1 MADKTDN
8 KNKALLDS
16 DDYEYEKQIYDKQK
30 QQEQELEA
38 KRAAL
43 REERKRREKEE
54 KREHERQLAKERIEL
69 MKHKGE
75 AQNSDGG
82 EDTKA
87 SQEQSDISGEDTS
100 SNKKKSVVKKAD
112 NFFYHNKWWLG
123 LAVFFV
129 FLGSYLIYDIVTKPR
144 PDMIIL
150 MLCDNAAVGNSV
162 YLEEYFSEFGE
173 DSNKNGKTE
182 VSVYYIPYGDDDYA
196 NYQNGVTNKL
206 TTYLNN
212 DEGIMI
218 IGNEKT
224 ITDLI
229 VTPEE
234 SLIDL
239 STLYPDNPHVQK
251 YFFYLKDTDFAEKLG
266 IPKSYIT
273 DDMFFALRKPK
284 DLMDAS
290 QADMQKTYDKDIATF
305 ERIISDLT

>member
-1 MADKTDN
+1 MKDNQNNRPLTDDDEKLDIQKSVFQVN
-8 KNKALLDS
+8 K
-16 DDYEYEKQIYDKQK
+16 EMQQK
-30 QQEQELEA
+30 RQEELEA
-38 KRAAL
+38 KQAEL
-43 REERKRREKEE
+43 ERQYAQREKEKQEAYE
-54 KREHERQLAKERIEL
+54 KKLLDEKIEL
-69 MKHKGE
+69 MRLKQGIIEESETIHEEKEEEIKLTFG
-75 AQNSDGG
+75 
-82 EDTKA
+82 KK
-87 SQEQSDISGEDTS
+87 IS
-100 SNKKKSVVKKAD
+100 

>member
-1 MADKTDN
+1 MKDN
-8 KNKALLDS
+8 QNNKPIS
-16 DDYEYEKQIYDKQK
+16 DDDEKLDIKKSVFQVNKEMQQK
-30 QQEQELEA
+30 RQEELEA
-38 KRAAL
+38 KQAEL
-43 REERKRREKEE
+43 ERQYAQREKEKQEAYE
-54 KREHERQLAKERIEL
+54 KKLLDEKIEL
-69 MKHKGE
+69 MRLKQGIIEESETIHEEKEEEIKLTFG
-75 AQNSDGG
+75 
-82 EDTKA
+82 KK
-87 SQEQSDISGEDTS
+87 IS
-100 SNKKKSVVKKAD
+100 

-144 PDMIIL
+144 PDMVIL

-162 YLEEYFSEFGE
+162 YLEEYFTEFGE

>member
-1 MADKTDN
+1 MKDNQNNRPLTDDDEKLDIQKSVFQVN
-8 KNKALLDS
+8 K
-16 DDYEYEKQIYDKQK
+16 EMQQK
-30 QQEQELEA
+30 RQEELEA
-38 KRAAL
+38 KQAEL
-43 REERKRREKEE
+43 ERQYAQREKEKQEAYE
-54 KREHERQLAKERIEL
+54 KKLLDEKIEL
-69 MKHKGE
+69 MRLKQGIIEESETIHEEKEEEIKLTFG
-75 AQNSDGG
+75 
-82 EDTKA
+82 KK
-87 SQEQSDISGEDTS
+87 IS
-100 SNKKKSVVKKAD
+100 

-144 PDMIIL
+144 PDMVIL

>member
-1 MADKTDN
+1 MKDNQNNRPLTDDDKKLDIQKSVFQVN
-8 KNKALLDS
+8 K
-16 DDYEYEKQIYDKQK
+16 EMQQK
-30 QQEQELEA
+30 RQEELEA
-38 KRAAL
+38 KQAEL
-43 REERKRREKEE
+43 ERQYAQREKEKQEAYE
-54 KREHERQLAKERIEL
+54 KKLLDEKIEL
-69 MKHKGE
+69 MRLKQGIIEESETIHEEKEEEIKLTFG
-75 AQNSDGG
+75 
-82 EDTKA
+82 KK
-87 SQEQSDISGEDTS
+87 IS
-100 SNKKKSVVKKAD
+100 

>member
-1 MADKTDN
+1 MKDN
-8 KNKALLDS
+8 QNNKPIS
-16 DDYEYEKQIYDKQK
+16 DDDEKLDIKKSVFQVNKEMQQK
-30 QQEQELEA
+30 RQEELEA
-38 KRAAL
+38 KQAEL
-43 REERKRREKEE
+43 ERQHAQREKEKQEAYE
-54 KREHERQLAKERIEL
+54 KKLLDEKIEL
-69 MKHKGE
+69 MRLKQGIIEESETIHEEKEEEIKLTFG
-75 AQNSDGG
+75 
-82 EDTKA
+82 KK
-87 SQEQSDISGEDTS
+87 IS
-100 SNKKKSVVKKAD
+100 

-144 PDMIIL
+144 PDMVIL

-162 YLEEYFSEFGE
+162 YLEEYFTEFGE

-239 STLYPDNPHVQK
+239 STLYPDNPHVDK
-251 YFFYLKDTDFAEKLG
+251 YFFYLKDTDFAEKIG
-266 IPKSYIT
+266 IPKNYIT

-284 DLMDAS
+284 DVMDAS

>member
-1 MADKTDN
+1 MKDN
-8 KNKALLDS
+8 QNNKPIS
-16 DDYEYEKQIYDKQK
+16 DDDEKLDIKKSVFQVNKEMQQK
-30 QQEQELEA
+30 RQEELEA
-38 KRAAL
+38 KQEEL
-43 REERKRREKEE
+43 RRQHAQREKEKQEAYE
-54 KREHERQLAKERIEL
+54 KKLLDEKIEL
-69 MKHKGE
+69 MRLKQGIIEESETIHEEKEEEIKLTFG
-75 AQNSDGG
+75 
-82 EDTKA
+82 KK
-87 SQEQSDISGEDTS
+87 IS
-100 SNKKKSVVKKAD
+100 

-144 PDMIIL
+144 PDMVIL

-162 YLEEYFSEFGE
+162 YLEEYFTEFGE

-182 VSVYYIPYGDDDYA
+182 VAVYYIPYGDDDYA

-212 DEGIMI
+212 EEGIMV

-224 ITDLI
+224 VTDLI

-239 STLYPDNPHVQK
+239 STLYPDNPHVDK
-251 YFFYLKDTDFAEKLG
+251 YFFYLKDTDFAEKIG
-266 IPKSYIT
+266 VPKSYIT

-284 DLMDAS
+284 DVMDAS

-305 ERIISDLT
+305 DKIINDLT

>member
-1 MADKTDN
+1 MKDN
-8 KNKALLDS
+8 QNNKPIS
-16 DDYEYEKQIYDKQK
+16 DDDEKLDIKKSVFQVNKEMQQK
-30 QQEQELEA
+30 RQEELEA
-38 KRAAL
+38 KQAEL
-43 REERKRREKEE
+43 ERQHAQREKEKQEAYE
-54 KREHERQLAKERIEL
+54 KKLLDEKIEL
-69 MKHKGE
+69 MRLKQGIIEESETIHEEKEEEIKLTFG
-75 AQNSDGG
+75 
-82 EDTKA
+82 KK
-87 SQEQSDISGEDTS
+87 IS
-100 SNKKKSVVKKAD
+100 

-144 PDMIIL
+144 PDMVIL

-162 YLEEYFSEFGE
+162 YLEEYFTEFGE

-182 VSVYYIPYGDDDYA
+182 VAVYYIPYGDDDYA

-239 STLYPDNPHVQK
+239 STLYPDNPHVDK
-251 YFFYLKDTDFAEKLG
+251 YFFYLKDTDFAEKIG
-266 IPKSYIT
+266 VPKSYIT

-284 DLMDAS
+284 DVMDAS
-290 QADMQKTYDKDIATF
+290 QAEMQETYDKDIATIN
-305 ERIISDLT
+305 RIINDLT